1 MLLGK
6 ELSRCPGR
14 FCAGPWVSG
23 TGDSGCGT
31 VPGMPV
37 LGVLCCA
44 PCCAGGVVVETST
57 PYLQRGVPGVWE
69 YEERCPSEEA
79 GLQSPGM

>member
-1 MLLGK
+1 M
-6 ELSRCPGR
+6 SR
-14 FCAGPWVSG
+14 
-23 TGDSGCGT
+23 
-31 VPGMPV
+31 PV
-37 LGVLCCA
+37 LCRTLGQRDRGLWLWHCTRNAGAWGAVLCSPLCW
-44 PCCAGGVVVETST
+44 GGVETST